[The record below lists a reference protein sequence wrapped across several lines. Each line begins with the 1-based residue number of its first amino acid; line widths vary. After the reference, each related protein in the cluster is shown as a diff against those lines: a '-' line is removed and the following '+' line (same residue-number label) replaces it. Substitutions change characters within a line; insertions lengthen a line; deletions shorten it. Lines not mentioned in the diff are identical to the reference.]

1 MKKLV
6 FGLLAIALFGCGLYI
21 YHVWFGDPFSKNA
34 AEQKLVSY
42 VKQTY
47 PKKEIKITN
56 GVYNAKTSE
65 YVFEATSQSHRYPM
79 CTKGFLHPKV
89 TCDGIEEAY
98 TESVAKHV
106 NEEATKAIEA
116 DLKKAVPR
124 LIKAD
129 AALSIENGQFTLDT
143 KWNKQLAEKAPM
155 SMTIQLD
162 ASGLSKTDA
171 AKMAETVRKTLN
183 EKGYKYS
190 NGTIDCMQKDGDG
203 GIGYVKYSIDFL
215 SKAAIQ
221 SNDAEELGS

>member
-6 FGLLAIALFGCGLYI
+6 VGLIAIAIFGCGLYI
-21 YHVWFGDPFSKNA
+21 YHVWFGNPFTKNA

-65 YVFEATSQSHRYPM
+65 YVFQANTQTHRYPM

-106 NEEATKAIEA
+106 SEEASKAIEA
-116 DLKKAVPR
+116 DLKKAVPQV
-124 LIKAD
+124 IKAD

-143 KWNKQLAEKAPM
+143 KWNKQLAEQAPM

-162 ASGLSKTDA
+162 VSGVSKTDA
-171 AKMAETVRKTLN
+171 SKMAETVRKTLN
-183 EKGYKYS
+183 ETEYTYA
-190 NGTIDCMQKDGDG
+190 NGIIDCMQKDGDG

-215 SKAAIQ
+215 PETAIQ
-221 SNDAEELGS
+221 PNDAEELGS

>member
-6 FGLLAIALFGCGLYI
+6 FGLLAIALFGCGLFI
-21 YHVWFGDPFSKNA
+21 YHVCFGDPFTKNT

-42 VKQTY
+42 VKETY
-47 PKKEIKITN
+47 PQKEIKITN

-65 YVFEATSQSHRYPM
+65 YVFQANIQSHHYPM

-98 TESVAKHV
+98 TESVAKHL
-106 NEEATKAIEA
+106 NQEASKEIEA
-116 DLKKAVPR
+116 DLKKAVPQV
-124 LIKAD
+124 IKTD
-129 AALSIENGQFTLDT
+129 AAISIETGQFTLDT

-162 ASGLSKTDA
+162 ASGSSKTDA

-183 EKGYKYS
+183 EKGYTYS

-203 GIGYVKYSIDFL
+203 GFGYVKYSIDFL
-215 SKAAIQ
+215 SKTAIQ
-221 SNDAEELGS
+221 TNDAEELSS

>member
-6 FGLLAIALFGCGLYI
+6 VGLIAIAVFGYGLYI
-21 YHVWFGDPFSKNA
+21 YHVCFGDAFTKNA

-42 VKQTY
+42 VKETY
-47 PKKEIKITN
+47 PQKEIKITN

-65 YVFEATSQSHRYPM
+65 YVFQANTQSHHYPM

-98 TESVAKHV
+98 TESVAKHL
-106 NEEATKAIEA
+106 NQEASKEIEA
-116 DLKKAVPR
+116 DLKKAVPQVV
-124 LIKAD
+124 KTD
-129 AALSIENGQFTLDT
+129 AAISIENGQFTLDT
-143 KWNKQLAEKAPM
+143 KWNKHLTEKAPM

-162 ASGLSKTDA
+162 ASGSSKTDA

-183 EKGYKYS
+183 EKGYTYS

-203 GIGYVKYSIDFL
+203 GFGYVKYSFDFL
-215 SKAAIQ
+215 PKTAIQ
-221 SNDAEELGS
+221 RNDAEE

>member
-6 FGLLAIALFGCGLYI
+6 FGLLVIAVFGCGLYI
-21 YHVWFGDPFSKNA
+21 YHVCFGDPFTKNA
-34 AEQKLVSY
+34 AEQKLISY
-42 VKQTY
+42 AKQTY

-65 YVFEATSQSHRYPM
+65 FVFQANTQSHRYPM

-98 TESVAKHV
+98 TESAAKRL
-106 NEEATKAIEA
+106 NEEASKEIEA
-116 DLKKAVPR
+116 DLKKAVPQI
-124 LIKAD
+124 IKAD

-155 SMTIQLD
+155 SITMQLD
-162 ASGLSKTDA
+162 ASGLSKTGA
-171 AKMAETVRKTLN
+171 SKMAETVRKTLN
-183 EKGYKYS
+183 EKRYTYS

-215 SKAAIQ
+215 PKTAIQ
-221 SNDAEELGS
+221 PNDAEELGS

>member
-6 FGLLAIALFGCGLYI
+6 VGLIAIAVFGCGLYT
-21 YHVWFGDPFSKNA
+21 YHVWFGDPFTKNA
-34 AEQKLVSY
+34 AEQELISY

-47 PKKEIKITN
+47 PNKEIKITN
-56 GVYNAKTSE
+56 GIYSAKTSE
-65 YVFEATSQSHRYPM
+65 YVFQANTQSHRYPM

-106 NEEATKAIEA
+106 NEEASKEIEA
-116 DLKKAVPR
+116 DLKKEMPQI
-124 LIKAD
+124 IKTD
-129 AALSIENGQFTLDT
+129 AALSIGNGQFTLDT
-143 KWNKQLAEKAPM
+143 KWNKQLGEKAPM

-183 EKGYKYS
+183 EKGYTYA
-190 NGTIDCMQKDGDG
+190 NGRVDCMQKDADG
-203 GIGYVKYSIDFL
+203 GFGYVKYSVDFL
-215 SKAAIQ
+215 PKTAIQ
-221 SNDAEELGS
+221 PNDAEVLGS

>member
-6 FGLLAIALFGCGLYI
+6 VGLLAIAVFGCGLYI
-21 YHVWFGDPFSKNA
+21 YHVWFGDPFTKNA

-65 YVFEATSQSHRYPM
+65 YVFQANTQTHRYPM

-106 NEEATKAIEA
+106 NEEASKAIEA
-116 DLKKAVPR
+116 DLKKAVPQV
-124 LIKAD
+124 IKAD

-143 KWNKQLAEKAPM
+143 KWNKQLAEQAPM

-162 ASGLSKTDA
+162 ARGVSKTDA

-183 EKGYKYS
+183 ETEYTYA
-190 NGTIDCMQKDGDG
+190 NGIIDCMQKDGDG

-215 SKAAIQ
+215 PETAIQ
-221 SNDAEELGS
+221 TNDAEELGS

>member
-6 FGLLAIALFGCGLYI
+6 VGLLAIAVFGCGLYI
-21 YHVWFGDPFSKNA
+21 YHVWFGDPFAKNA

-42 VKQTY
+42 VKQIY

-65 YVFEATSQSHRYPM
+65 YVFQANTQSHRYPM

-98 TESVAKHV
+98 TESVSKRL
-106 NEEATKAIEA
+106 NGEASKEIEA
-116 DLKKAVPR
+116 DLKKAVPQI
-124 LIKAD
+124 IKAD

-143 KWNKQLAEKAPM
+143 KWNKQLAEQAPM

-162 ASGLSKTDA
+162 ASGVSKTDA

-183 EKGYKYS
+183 ETEYTYA
-190 NGTIDCMQKDGDG
+190 NGIIDCMQKDGDG

-215 SKAAIQ
+215 PETAIQ
-221 SNDAEELGS
+221 PNDAEELGS